1 VVDPGGITGQRTAD
15 AFCTELC
22 EVAVHLIQPP
32 ASLAFLW
39 FPPDLGALPLVGTGM
54 PLTQVI
60 EPVDAKIGALMLV
73 LVTVVVVVTVMM
85 LMM

>member
-1 VVDPGGITGQRTAD
+1 
-15 AFCTELC
+15 
-22 EVAVHLIQPP
+22 
-32 ASLAFLW
+32 
-39 FPPDLGALPLVGTGM
+39 M